1 MSKFFKYGGL
11 LASVVLIAFGIG
23 SIYTGIDGRDRV
35 QSDLA
40 REQIVGTPDSTHP
53 QPAGRHRLRGAGV
66 RRR

>member
-40 REQIVGTPDSTHP
+40 REQIVGTPDSTIP
-53 QPAGRHRLRGAGV
+53 TSWSTPAPRHRPSPR
-66 RRR
+66 